1 MYLTVQTLLND
12 PNIVKAVIDRVIA
25 LRLDTIYWKN
35 IWTSRKR
42 EAECSRLIWVR

>member
-25 LRLDTIYWKN
+25 LRLDTIYWKS
-35 IWTSRKR
+35 IWTLRR
-42 EAECSRLIWVR
+42 PEAECLKHISVQ